1 MTPTVEPA
9 LADISRRLDELARI
23 IATPPKKYLSP
34 EEAAAYLGLSMPLL
48 AKWRGDGEGPAY
60 SKVGTR
66 VSYAVEDLDG
76 FMAERRVRGSRH
88 VAA

>member
-1 MTPTVEPA
+1 MMTTTDPA
-9 LADISRRLDELARI
+9 LAAISCKLDELARI

-34 EEAAAYLGLSMPLL
+34 EEAAAYLGLSIPLL
-48 AKWRGDGEGPAY
+48 AKWRGDGEGPDY
-60 SKVGTR
+60 SKIGSR
-66 VSYAVEDLDG
+66 VSYAVADLDG